1 MSSAGHQRSPIVF
14 DDIHFA
20 FRTYDPWS
28 ADAQSK
34 TANVLFA
41 VEATRR
47 WAADGI
53 TANAVMPGAIYTNLQ
68 RHTGGR
74 GSGLVPPELIKS
86 IPQGAATS
94 VLLATAP
101 QLAGVGG
108 RYFADCNESETVD
121 RRTGTLH
128 GVARY
133 ALDPDG
139 AQHLWE
145 LSEKTVTEGAK

>member
-1 MSSAGHQRSPIVF
+1 MTLI
-14 DDIHFA
+14 
-20 FRTYDPWS
+20 RTPFGFES
-28 ADAQSK
+28 
-34 TANVLFA
+34 T
-41 VEATRR
+41 
-47 WAADGI
+47 AADV
-53 TANAVMPGAIYTNLQ
+53 TAGLDLSGRRAVV
-68 RHTGGR
+68 TG
-74 GSGLVPPELIKS
+74 
-86 IPQGAATS
+86 ATS